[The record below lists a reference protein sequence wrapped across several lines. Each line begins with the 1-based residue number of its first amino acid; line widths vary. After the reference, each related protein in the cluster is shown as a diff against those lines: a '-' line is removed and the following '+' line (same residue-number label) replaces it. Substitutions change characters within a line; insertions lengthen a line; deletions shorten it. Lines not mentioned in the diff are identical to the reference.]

1 MSASEQYVYSFG
13 RRLVKPISFVLFAAV
28 AMTTHAAAAADASGT
43 WEMHGPAESGAW
55 LKTRQSDRVVRFQL
69 ELTRGAPSY
78 NSGWIEGE
86 FNLSGDVG
94 VFRRQT
100 ESGLCE
106 IGFQFESKRV
116 TLRQMGYVQGCS
128 FGANVYAHGV
138 LLRTASTQPVFSD
151 GDPRFGK

>member
-1 MSASEQYVYSFG
+1 MWASEQYVYSLE
-13 RRLVKPISFVLFAAV
+13 RSLVKPLSFVLFAAV
-28 AMTTHAAAAADASGT
+28 AMTTQAALAVDAGT

-55 LKTRQSDRVVRFQL
+55 LRTKQRDDLVQFQL
-69 ELTRGAPSY
+69 ELARGAPFY

-86 FNLSGDVG
+86 FNLRGDVG

-106 IGFQFESKRV
+106 IGFQFESKQV
-116 TLRQMGYVQGCS
+116 TLRQMGDAQGCS